1 MDKKFNIQSKPGNR
15 KRRVSPDAFLD
26 SLIQAEVVEHNDL
39 LTKMVKL
46 QRGIIRD
53 QGKIISDLEGSLS
66 VQENV
71 VKEVEEAS
79 DEALTANHVL
89 RVQVSNLV
97 EVQKRSDLKI
107 ADLEDENTFLSVKLN
122 QLESSL
128 REMQRESALSF
139 HRA

>member
-1 MDKKFNIQSKPGNR
+1 MDKKFNIPSKPGNR

-53 QGKIISDLEGSLS
+53 QKKIISDLEGSLS

-128 REMQRESALSF
+128 REMQRESAL
-139 HRA
+139 

>member
-1 MDKKFNIQSKPGNR
+1 MDKKFNSPSKPGNR

-26 SLIQAEVVEHNDL
+26 SLIQAEVVEHNDW

-53 QGKIISDLEGSLS
+53 QKKIISDLEGSLS

-128 REMQRESALSF
+128 REMQRESAL
-139 HRA
+139 

>member
-128 REMQRESALSF
+128 REMQRESAL
-139 HRA
+139 